1 MKSRSREINVFSMSA
16 LDLFASALGAFILI
30 SIVLM
35 PYFLHVDPEEVAKLR
50 QELQQERSTLAE
62 TRRRLQEAQSE
73 LQQCR
78 QQEAAC
84 REDLAALEQ
93 EVTRL
98 QDMLDRA
105 QADLAE
111 AREDLQQ
118 AQSELQQCRQQ
129 EAACREELDA
139 LRQEASALQQCQAE
153 LNACEEKLSRT
164 FLAIVIQWSTKIH
177 DVDLHVIDP
186 AGERFYYEA
195 KTISGRPG
203 ELSADTTIGP
213 GVEIWEVPE
222 ALVGKYQVL
231 YSFFS
236 NEDDDD
242 KNEGPAIV
250 KGGVYHRDGHDRL
263 DKRTLTKVIGNE
275 HAKAVLVAT
284 VTVKDDGSVEISQR

>member
-35 PYFLHVDPEEVAKLR
+35 PYFLRLNPEEVADLR
-50 QELQQERSTLAE
+50 RELREEQSTSAE
-62 TRRRLQEAQSE
+62 LRRRLEQAQSE

-93 EVTRL
+93 EVARL

-111 AREDLQQ
+111 AREDLQE

-164 FLAIVIQWSTKIH
+164 FLAIVIQWSTERH
-177 DVDLHVIDP
+177 DVDLHVIDA
-186 AGERFYYEA
+186 AGEEFYYEK
-195 KTISGRPG
+195 KTIRGRPG
-203 ELSADTTIGP
+203 ELSADTRRGP

-222 ALVGKYQVL
+222 APAGEYRVL
-231 YSFFS
+231 YNFYGH
-236 NEDDDD
+236 N
-242 KNEGPAIV
+242 
-250 KGGVYHRDGHDRL
+250 RDTG
-263 DKRTLTKVIGNE
+263 
-275 HAKAVLVAT
+275 
-284 VTVKDDGSVEISQR
+284 